1 MTKNGF
7 KISVALLSSFL
18 LFQTAKAQQPLD
30 DPTAKKVLL
39 PNGWSLT
46 PAGRSLPLGDLPLNI
61 QLSPDKHLLAVTN
74 NGQGVQTLQLIDP
87 VHEKILD
94 EREIGKAWYG
104 LKFSSDG
111 KKLYASGGNDNIIL
125 VYPVIHN
132 KLGNPDTI
140 TLGKPWPKEK
150 ICPAGI
156 DVDDTSHKL
165 YTVTKNNNSLYIID
179 LRNNVI
185 IKKIPLRAEAYSCL
199 LSPDKNKLYISL
211 WGGKAVAVFDTKAE
225 KMIAYIKTQG
235 HPNELTIT
243 KDGRYLFAANAN
255 DNSVSVIDTKINEVI
270 ETISATIHPTSLI
283 GSTTNAL
290 ALSDDE
296 KTIYVGNADNN
307 CLAVFDVSDPGE
319 SRAKGFIPV
328 GWYPTSIKVVNDKIL
343 VANGK
348 GYSSLPN
355 PGGPQPVSKLD
366 NSGYKQGITNRKVQ
380 YIGSL
385 FKGTLSIIDKP
396 DKNQMMIYSQQVYAN
411 TPFDP
416 GKEIPDQWK
425 ATNPVPHKKDMK
437 SPIKYVFY
445 IIKENRTY
453 DQILGDVP
461 TGNGDSTL
469 CLFGRK
475 VTPNEHALAKQFVL
489 LDNFYVDGEVSA
501 DGHNWCD
508 AAYATDFVEKTWP
521 THYGRRGG
529 NGESSTTINYPGSG
543 YIWDYCKRAGISYRT
558 YGENLYRDK
567 DGNNALK
574 GHICKAYP
582 RFNLR
587 IKDVQRF
594 QIWKHDFDSLL
605 AIHKVPRLNT
615 IQLPSDH
622 TSGQRIGAFTPTAS
636 IADNDY
642 AVGKFVEYIS
652 HSPIWMQSAI
662 FILEDD
668 AQNGPDHVDAHRSPA
683 FVISPYVKRNFVCHQ
698 MYSTSGMVRTIELI
712 LGLPPMSQYDAAA
725 DPMWQCFMP
734 KPDTSRYVAKEPKVN
749 IYARNKKQNK
759 SAIRSAAFDFS
770 KPDAAP
776 DELLNKIIWK
786 SVKGEDAKMPAPRR
800 SAFLN
805 ITDNEENE

>member
-1 MTKNGF
+1 
-7 KISVALLSSFL
+7 
-18 LFQTAKAQQPLD
+18 
-30 DPTAKKVLL
+30 
-39 PNGWSLT
+39 
-46 PAGRSLPLGDLPLNI
+46 
-61 QLSPDKHLLAVTN
+61 
-74 NGQGVQTLQLIDP
+74 
-87 VHEKILD
+87 
-94 EREIGKAWYG
+94 
-104 LKFSSDG
+104 
-111 KKLYASGGNDNIIL
+111 
-125 VYPVIHN
+125 
-132 KLGNPDTI
+132 
-140 TLGKPWPKEK
+140 
-150 ICPAGI
+150 
-156 DVDDTSHKL
+156 
-165 YTVTKNNNSLYIID
+165 
-179 LRNNVI
+179 
-185 IKKIPLRAEAYSCL
+185 
-199 LSPDKNKLYISL
+199 
-211 WGGKAVAVFDTKAE
+211 
-225 KMIAYIKTQG
+225 
-235 HPNELTIT
+235 
-243 KDGRYLFAANAN
+243 
-255 DNSVSVIDTKINEVI
+255 
-270 ETISATIHPTSLI
+270 
-283 GSTTNAL
+283 
-290 ALSDDE
+290 
-296 KTIYVGNADNN
+296 
-307 CLAVFDVSDPGE
+307 
-319 SRAKGFIPV
+319 
-328 GWYPTSIKVVNDKIL
+328 
-343 VANGK
+343 
-348 GYSSLPN
+348 
-355 PGGPQPVSKLD
+355 
-366 NSGYKQGITNRKVQ
+366 
-380 YIGSL
+380 
-385 FKGTLSIIDKP
+385 
-396 DKNQMMIYSQQVYAN
+396 
-411 TPFDP
+411 
-416 GKEIPDQWK
+416 
-425 ATNPVPHKKDMK
+425 MK